1 MRTSPIGLLVLAL
14 PLIEIA
20 LFVVV
25 GSRIGVLAT
34 LGLVFLAALAGITL
48 MQRQGMDAMA
58 RIRTQ
63 MDQGKTPARDL
74 VHAVMIMTA
83 GFLLLIP
90 GFLTDAIGIALFIP
104 AVREMV
110 FKRFSVQIVTAAPF
124 GSRRQDP
131 GTITLEADQY
141 HRDPD

>member
-1 MRTSPIGLLVLAL
+1 MRTPPLALLFLAL

-20 LFVVV
+20 LFVAV

-34 LGLVFLAALAGITL
+34 LGLVFLSAFAGIAL
-48 MQRQGMDAMA
+48 MQRQGMGAAA
-58 RIRTQ
+58 RIRAQ

-74 VHAVMIMTA
+74 VHAVMIMVA
-83 GFLLLIP
+83 GFLLLAP

-110 FKRFSVQIVTAAPF
+110 FKRFSVLIVSAPPH
-124 GSRRQDP
+124 GGARQDP
-131 GTITLEADQY
+131 GTITLEPGQY